1 MLLQLII
8 LIDKMK
14 IKYSYMIKKVPQL
27 NHFLRLVNLKIE
39 AVRNLLGKCVTTL
52 LLGDSILAEIRK
64 DKISKDKSIKVG
76 HSPGAQMFDFRYYVV
91 TLFKKQPDKI
101 ILHIGTKDASY

>member
-1 MLLQLII
+1 M
-8 LIDKMK
+8 
-14 IKYSYMIKKVPQL
+14 
-27 NHFLRLVNLKIE
+27 
-39 AVRNLLGKCVTTL
+39 LGKCVTTL
-52 LLGDSILAEIRK
+52 LLGDSILAEIRE
-64 DKISKDKSIKVG
+64 DKSIKVG